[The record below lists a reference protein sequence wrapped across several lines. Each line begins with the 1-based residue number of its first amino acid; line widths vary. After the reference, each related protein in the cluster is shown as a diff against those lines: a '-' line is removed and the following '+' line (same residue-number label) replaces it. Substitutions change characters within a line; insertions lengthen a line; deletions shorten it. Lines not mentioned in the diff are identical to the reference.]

1 MVLLPAQK
9 ESPPSLNSYESYSEQ
24 EKFFA
29 GDICMA
35 YTRKLK
41 TAFSIIKE
49 KGIKGI
55 ADKIY
60 EKYIQYTRPYHF
72 YRTLAPSKYKK
83 ELAIWFKAHT
93 GHRLNWEY
101 PTGFNQKI
109 QYLKLYDSTPLKT
122 KLVDK
127 YQVKSWVAE
136 KIGEQYVTPLLG
148 VFNSFDEIDFSKLPQ
163 KFVLKGTQHG
173 VIIVDQA
180 TMSVDDIRQ
189 KCHYFLT
196 TNFAYLYG
204 LELQYRD
211 VPPRLIAEEF
221 LPVNEI
227 YDYKIWCFHGK
238 PEFISVQ
245 YYINYNHTIYTNFY
259 DTNWKLQHFSS
270 RNNIYKEI
278 KKPYFFDN
286 LLEKAATLSQ
296 NFIFVRV
303 DFYILK
309 DNSIKFGEM
318 TFTPMSGTISWNYPY
333 TDEFFGKK
341 LILPL

>member
-1 MVLLPAQK
+1 MR
-9 ESPPSLNSYESYSEQ
+9 Y
-24 EKFFA
+24 
-29 GDICMA
+29 
-35 YTRKLK
+35 YTALK
-41 TAFSIIKE
+41 TALAILRE
-49 KGIKGI
+49 RGIK
-55 ADKIY
+55 ALVEKIY
-60 EKYIQYTRPYHF
+60 RKYILHTKNYNF
-72 YRTLAPSKYKK
+72 FSTLKPEKYKK

-211 VPPRLIAEEF
+211 VQPRLIAEEF

-227 YDYKIWCFHGK
+227 YDYKVWCFHGK
-238 PEFISVQ
+238 PEFIGIQ
-245 YYINYNHTIYTNFY
+245 YIDSNNNIFINFY
-259 DTNWKLQHFSS
+259 DIDWNLQHFSS
-270 RNNIYKEI
+270 YKNINIKI
-278 KKPYFFDN
+278 KKPLNIKQILDN
-286 LLEKAATLSQ
+286 ARILSKD
-296 NFIFVRV
+296 FIFVRV

-309 DNSIKFGEM
+309 DESIGFGEM
-318 TFTPMSGTISWNYPY
+318 TFSPGSGVIHWHPPY
-333 TDEFFGKK
+333 ADELLGKK
-341 LILPL
+341 LTLPL

>member
-1 MVLLPAQK
+1 MYYTK
-9 ESPPSLNSYESYSEQ
+9 
-24 EKFFA
+24 KFRTVWKIF
-29 GDICMA
+29 
-35 YTRKLK
+35 
-41 TAFSIIKE
+41 KE
-49 KGIKGI
+49 KGLKGI
-55 ADKIY
+55 AEKIY
-60 EKYIQYTRPYHF
+60 TKYIIRTRNYDF
-72 YRTLAPSKYKK
+72 YRTLDSRKYKK
-83 ELAIWFKAHT
+83 ELAIWFKSRT
-93 GHRLNWEY
+93 GHELNWEN

-180 TMSVDDIRQ
+180 TMSIDDIRQ

-238 PEFISVQ
+238 PMFISVQ
-245 YYINYNHTIYTNFY
+245 YIDEHHNVYINFY
-259 DTNWKLQHFSS
+259 DLDWNLQNFSS
-270 RNNIYKEI
+270 YKKIDTII
-278 KKPYFFDN
+278 KKPLFIN
-286 LLEKAATLSQ
+286 TLIEKATILSQ
-296 NFIFVRV
+296 DFLFVRV
-303 DFYILK
+303 DFYVLS
-309 DNSIKFGEM
+309 NNLIKFGEM
-318 TFTPMSGTISWNYPY
+318 TFTPTSGIASWNPPY
-333 TDEFFGKK
+333 ADDLLGKK
-341 LILPL
+341 LTLPL

>member
-1 MVLLPAQK
+1 MR
-9 ESPPSLNSYESYSEQ
+9 Y
-24 EKFFA
+24 
-29 GDICMA
+29 
-35 YTRKLK
+35 YTALK
-41 TAFSIIKE
+41 TALAILRE
-49 KGIKGI
+49 RGIK
-55 ADKIY
+55 ALVEKIY
-60 EKYIQYTRPYHF
+60 RKYILHTKNYNF
-72 YRTLAPSKYKK
+72 FSTLKPEKYKK
-83 ELAIWFKAHT
+83 ELAIWFKAYT

-211 VPPRLIAEEF
+211 VQPRLIAEEF

-227 YDYKIWCFHGK
+227 YDYKVWCFHGK
-238 PEFISVQ
+238 PEFIGIQ
-245 YYINYNHTIYTNFY
+245 YIDSN
-259 DTNWKLQHFSS
+259 
-270 RNNIYKEI
+270 NNIFI
-278 KKPYFFDN
+278 N
-286 LLEKAATLSQ
+286 L
-296 NFIFVRV
+296 
-303 DFYILK
+303 
-309 DNSIKFGEM
+309 
-318 TFTPMSGTISWNYPY
+318 
-333 TDEFFGKK
+333 
-341 LILPL
+341 

>member
-1 MVLLPAQK
+1 
-9 ESPPSLNSYESYSEQ
+9 
-24 EKFFA
+24 
-29 GDICMA
+29 MA

-221 LPVNEI
+221 LSTDKI
-227 YDYKIWCFHGK
+227 YNYKVWCFHGK
-238 PEFISVQ
+238 PEFIAVS
-245 YYINYNHTIYTNFY
+245 YIDEHHNIYVNFY
-259 DTNWKLQHFSS
+259 DLNWNLQHFS
-270 RNNIYKEI
+270 NYKKMNSVI
-278 KKPYFFDN
+278 KKPPFIN
-286 LLEKAATLSQ
+286 TLIEKATILSQ
-296 NFIFVRV
+296 DFLFVRV
-303 DFYILK
+303 DFYALPN
-309 DNSIKFGEM
+309 NSIKFGEM
-318 TFTPMSGTISWNYPY
+318 TFTPTSGIVSWNPPY
-333 TDEFFGKK
+333 IDELLGKK
-341 LILPL
+341 LTLPL